1 MEHAA
6 SARARARFGKDLR
19 LDEVRRLLGSSH
31 PVAVRVSGGPELAD
45 PDLVAHQQAL
55 LLQLAQRT
63 TALPAGRGA
72 FTLATA
78 VPVLT
83 EALPLPKL
91 VLAGRLPAQQNAT
104 VNLDVNAGQ
113 NLTDLT
119 TWPDFHNGVAA
130 GLRLAPGEVR
140 VFTPLCLLVL

>member
-19 LDEVRRLLGSSH
+19 LDEVRLLLGSFH
-31 PVAVRVSGGPELAD
+31 PVAVRVTGGPELAD

-78 VPVLT
+78 APVLT

-130 GLRLAPGEVR
+130 GLRLAPGEVS
-140 VFTPLCLLVL
+140 VFTPLCFLML